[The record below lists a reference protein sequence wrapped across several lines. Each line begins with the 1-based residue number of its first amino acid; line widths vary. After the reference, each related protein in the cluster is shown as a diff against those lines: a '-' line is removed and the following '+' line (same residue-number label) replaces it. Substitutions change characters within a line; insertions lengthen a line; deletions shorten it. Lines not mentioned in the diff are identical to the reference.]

1 MIHTT
6 QSLPEG
12 TFSRSYMFVRG
23 TLSRHIKNP
32 YRHCVCVVPL
42 LFRGI
47 CIVDYLF
54 PDVVLHRSIVPGR
67 SITPVV
73 LLRSIVPVSPVSGVN
88 AVMTCFYPVKEKCDH
103 HRRTFIKKMNN
114 PFCLHEA
121 RRCALMHFCVWF

>member
-1 MIHTT
+1 M
-6 QSLPEG
+6 
-12 TFSRSYMFVRG
+12 
-23 TLSRHIKNP
+23 
-32 YRHCVCVVPL
+32 
-42 LFRGI
+42 FRGI

-67 SITPVV
+67 SITPVLLLRGIVPGSSITPVV

>member
-12 TFSRSYMFVRG
+12 TVSRPYMFVRG
-23 TLSRHIKNP
+23 T
-32 YRHCVCVVPL
+32 L

-121 RRCALMHFCVWF
+121 RRCALMHVLYGFSHIF